1 MGKII
6 SRGFVMNHQTLTQL
20 KRFFLAYA
28 DKYIQGS
35 HDPEPLTLKKDHTLR
50 VCSEILALGKALGL
64 DDDKMML
71 AEAMALF
78 HDLGR
83 FRQYEIYKTFLDQQ
97 SENHARL
104 SLQEMDAH
112 GVLDSLTVREA
123 TLIKKSIGFHNVAQ
137 IPRQGDG
144 DLMFFIRL
152 LRDADKLDIWR
163 VVIENYTH
171 PRPGSQQAI
180 NLGLSDD
187 PGVSSDVMDAIMAGT
202 FVKSAAIKCLND
214 FKLMQISWVF
224 DLNFSP
230 SIQWVKERK
239 YIEKIAACLPD
250 IPRVNAAIAQVYHYM
265 DTRVPLN
272 DFNQIPGD
280 HQELSHAIGN
290 GAGR

>member
-1 MGKII
+1 
-6 SRGFVMNHQTLTQL
+6 MNHQTLTQL

-28 DKYIQGS
+28 DQYIQGS
-35 HDPEPLTLKKDHTLR
+35 HDPEPLMLKKEHTLR
-50 VCSEILALGKALGL
+50 VCSEILALGKALCL

-71 AEAMALF
+71 AETMALF

-83 FRQYEIYKTFLDQQ
+83 FKQYETYKTFLDKQ

-112 GVLDSLTVREA
+112 GILDPLTVREA
-123 TLIKKSIGFHNVAQ
+123 TLIKNAIGFHNAAQ
-137 IPRQGDG
+137 IPRKGDE
-144 DLMFFIRL
+144 DMLFFIRL

-180 NLGLSDD
+180 NLGLADD
-187 PGVSSDVMDAIMAGT
+187 PGVSSDAIDAIMAGT
-202 FVKSAAIKCLND
+202 FVKSTAIKRLND
-214 FKLMQISWVF
+214 LKLMQISWVF

-250 IPRVNAAIAQVYHYM
+250 TPPVTTAIAQVYHYM
-265 DTRVPLN
+265 NTRVPLN
-272 DFNQIPGD
+272 GFDQISGN
-280 HQELSHAIGN
+280 HQELSHAVGN
-290 GAGR
+290 DAGR